1 MKPQHLNNRV
11 NTNIQ
16 WKNRLTYI
24 LYIIMHISIFDHVGI
39 EFFFFTKRMVFYFFY
54 VKWTRSHIVCIYT
67 YCGFNILFDILLRVL
82 VQRTNEKNVYCN
94 VPSSFYNNKYKYVMY
109 H

>member
-39 EFFFFTKRMVFYFFY
+39 EFFFYKTHGFLFFLCKVDAKSY
-54 VKWTRSHIVCIYT
+54 CMYIY
-67 YCGFNILFDILLRVL
+67 ILWV
-82 VQRTNEKNVYCN
+82 
-94 VPSSFYNNKYKYVMY
+94 
-109 H
+109 

>member
-11 NTNIQ
+11 NSNIQ

-39 EFFFFTKRMVFYFFY
+39 EFFFTKRMVFFFLCKVDAKSY
-54 VKWTRSHIVCIYT
+54 CMYIY
-67 YCGFNILFDILLRVL
+67 ILWV
-82 VQRTNEKNVYCN
+82 
-94 VPSSFYNNKYKYVMY
+94 
-109 H
+109 